1 MNFKTL
7 NFMNFETLLNLKAT
21 VLNLL
26 VHYRTLVFKTLRTKR
41 MGNIVA
47 IVGRPNVGKSTLFNR
62 LTESRD
68 AIVNEESGVTRD
80 RQYGKV
86 IWNGEEF
93 SIADTG
99 GYVINSDDTFE
110 DEIRKQVVIAI
121 EEADAIMFVV
131 DVMTGITDM
140 DEVVANLLR
149 RTEKKVVLVVN
160 KVDNSKLLNEAVEF
174 YNLGLGEYQ
183 AISSTNGG
191 GTGDLLDAVMET
203 LDFTEV
209 EDDNS
214 ELPHI
219 AIVGRPNVG
228 KSSLTNAFIGEERN
242 IVTDIAGTTRDS
254 INTRFKKFDF
264 DFVLTDTAGLRK
276 KAKVHEDLE
285 FYSTLRA
292 IRSIEAADVCLLL
305 IDAERGVEQQDMS
318 IFSVIDKNKKGLV
331 VCVNKWDLIEKDT
344 KTAKEFEDRVRERFA
359 PFVDFP
365 IVFTSVL
372 QKQRIHK
379 TLEVAMEVYENR
391 QRQITTSK
399 LNEVMQ
405 NAIDRYGPPAIKGKF
420 VKIKY
425 ITQLKTR
432 TPAFAFFANLPQYI
446 KEPYKR
452 YLENQIRKNWNFH
465 GSPIQIYIRKK

>member
-1 MNFKTL
+1 
-7 NFMNFETLLNLKAT
+7 
-21 VLNLL
+21 
-26 VHYRTLVFKTLRTKR
+26 

-86 IWNGEEF
+86 LWNGREF
-93 SIADTG
+93 AVADTG
-99 GYVINSDDTFE
+99 GYVVNSDDVFE

-121 EEADAIMFVV
+121 EEADAIIFVV

-140 DEVVANLLR
+140 DNAVANILR
-149 RTEKKVVLVVN
+149 RTEKKVILVVN
-160 KVDNSKLLNEAVEF
+160 KVDNTNLHNDAFEF
-174 YNLGLGEYQ
+174 YNLGLGDYYS
-183 AISSTNGG
+183 ISSSNGS
-191 GTGDLLDAVMET
+191 GTGDLLDAVVDSLE
-203 LDFTEV
+203 F
-209 EDDNS
+209 EDEEEAEND
-214 ELPHI
+214 LPTF
-219 AIVGRPNVG
+219 AIVGRPNAG
-228 KSSLTNAFIGEERN
+228 KSSLTNAFIGEDRN

-254 INTRFKKFDF
+254 ISTRFNKFGFDF
-264 DFVLTDTAGLRK
+264 NLTDTAGLRK

-292 IRSIEAADVCLLL
+292 IRSIEASDVCILL

-318 IFSVIDKNKKGLV
+318 IFSVISKNKKGLV
-331 VCVNKWDLIEKDT
+331 VCINKWDLIEKDT

-391 QRQITTSK
+391 RRQITTSK

-405 NAIDRYGPPAIKGKF
+405 VAIERNGPPSIKGKF
-420 VKIKY
+420 IKIKY
-425 ITQLKTR
+425 ITQLKTA

-446 KEPYKR
+446 KDPYKR

-465 GSPIQIYIRKK
+465 GSPIQIFIRKK